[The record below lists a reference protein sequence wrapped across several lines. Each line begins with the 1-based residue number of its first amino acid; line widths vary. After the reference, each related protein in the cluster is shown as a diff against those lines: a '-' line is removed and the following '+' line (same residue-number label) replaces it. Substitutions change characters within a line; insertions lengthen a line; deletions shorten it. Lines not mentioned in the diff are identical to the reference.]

1 MDDGKVLEGSAAQK
15 NFRALAQKSQDLES
29 RLAEAEERTQRLEN
43 VVGTQGLLIQQ
54 LQNLFASQTVQ
65 RGSGPT
71 A

>member
-1 MDDGKVLEGSAAQK
+1 MDDGMVREGSAAQK

-29 RLAEAEERTQRLEN
+29 RLDEAEERTQRLEN